1 MGKFDWRLQHM
12 GIPLYIY
19 AHPYSDN
26 LIVATKSNVVASLD
40 KKDGSFIWRQL
51 MPKGCILNHL
61 SIFKSS
67 DNPSDFLVRTSCS
80 CPGGDKQ
87 LVWDPRHGLLVS
99 KSRYK
104 DFLEDDQATTH
115 MADDG
120 HVVGDMKVFTV
131 DDETEVIVK
140 KDGLVE
146 YKLNGQTLWSK
157 EESLATVIAADIM
170 KLPFESRDKF
180 GFKKMIVLATET
192 GKIFGMETFTG
203 RIMWQL
209 FDGELSSKGSN
220 NALLISTKQSDD
232 FASESRALVIH
243 PMGSILYINPIT
255 GEIIEKKKLP
265 NPIKQIAQT
274 SLQSDGSRGVLI
286 LDTKDQVHV
295 YPEHILGAVQR
306 DIRNYYMTIAD
317 RDRSLLTGFRFKIV
331 SEKIMPEKLWDYS
344 INQSEKIV
352 QVSIKRI
359 GEVLHSPAR
368 VLGDRGILYKYVNPN
383 LLAIMTEGTYGE
395 PCNPESS
402 INIYLIDGVTGALM
416 HSVHQPKS
424 RSPARLL
431 HSENWILYSYY
442 NTKARRTEVSSL
454 EMFEGVTQINSTA
467 FSSLARS
474 QMKPKL
480 VEHKSFIFL
489 NGIDAMV
496 DTVTLRGMTNKHVIV
511 ALPTGALLE
520 IPKIFLDPRRPINMM
535 MEHREEGLVPYMP
548 ELPLPSESIINY
560 HQTLLG
566 IRDIVTSPAQLE
578 STCLVFA
585 YGLDLFFTRVS
596 PSKTFDI
603 LKDDFDHVL
612 ISSVLVFLVVA
623 SFATKHL
630 AQRKALR
637 AAWK

>member
-1 MGKFDWRLQHM
+1 M
-12 GIPLYIY
+12 GIPHYIY
-19 AHPYSDN
+19 NHPYSDN
-26 LIVATKSNVVASLD
+26 LIVGTKSNVVALLD
-40 KKDGSFIWRQL
+40 KKDGSIIWRQL
-51 MPKGCILNHL
+51 MPKGCSLNHM

-80 CPGGDKQ
+80 SPVGDKQ
-87 LVWDPRHGLLVS
+87 LIWEPRHGLLVS
-99 KSRYK
+99 ESRYK
-104 DFLEDDQATTH
+104 DFLEDDQATT
-115 MADDG
+115 
-120 HVVGDMKVFTV
+120 VVVDSSHEIGETNVFTLN
-131 DDETEVIVK
+131 DETEVVVR

-146 YKLNGQTLWSK
+146 YKLNGQIVWSK
-157 EESLATVIAADIM
+157 EESLATVVAADIL
-170 KLPFESRDKF
+170 KLPLDSRDKF
-180 GFKKMIVLATET
+180 GFKKMIVLVTET

-203 RIMWQL
+203 QVIWQL
-209 FDGELSSKGSN
+209 FDEDLAANGQSH
-220 NALLISTKQSDD
+220 ALLIPSRQSDESAD
-232 FASESRALVIH
+232 ESRALVVH
-243 PMGSILYINPIT
+243 PSGLVLCFNPIT
-255 GEIIEKKKLP
+255 GEMVEKKRLQ
-265 NPIKQIAQT
+265 NPIKQVAQT
-274 SLQSDGSRGVLI
+274 ALQSDGTRGVLI
-286 LDTKDQVHV
+286 LDIEDQVQV
-295 YPEHILGAVQR
+295 YPDSILSDVKR
-306 DIRNYYMTIAD
+306 DISKYYMTLAEQ
-317 RDRSLLTGFRFKIV
+317 DRSQLIGYKFKVVANKIV
-331 SEKIMPEKLWDYS
+331 SEKIWEYS
-344 INQSEKIV
+344 INESEKIL
-352 QVSIKRI
+352 QIGNKRI

-383 LLAIMTEGTYGE
+383 LLAIMTEGTFGE
-395 PCNPESS
+395 PCSPESS
-402 INIYLIDGVTGALM
+402 INIYLIDGVTGALV
-416 HSVHQPKS
+416 HSIHQPKS
-424 RSPARLL
+424 RSPAKLL

-454 EMFEGVTQINSTA
+454 EMFEGVTQTNSTA

-474 QMKPKL
+474 QIKPKL
-480 VEHKSFIFL
+480 IEHKSFIFP
-489 NGIDAMV
+489 NGIDAMI

-548 ELPLPSESIINY
+548 ELPLPSESMINY